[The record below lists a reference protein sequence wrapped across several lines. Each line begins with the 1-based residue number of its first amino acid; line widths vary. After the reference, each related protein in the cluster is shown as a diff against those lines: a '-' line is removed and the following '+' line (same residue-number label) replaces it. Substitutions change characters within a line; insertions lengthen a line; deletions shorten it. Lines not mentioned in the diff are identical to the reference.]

1 MVKASVLYT
10 ATDALKV
17 GVNAN
22 WQSKISSNPNIG
34 PNGETFIQDS
44 YTVVNAM
51 ANYKLSQNWDL
62 SFNVNNLFDKK
73 YYSSIDFY
81 NQGFFGAPRNVELSV
96 KYAW

>member
-1 MVKASVLYT
+1 MVKTSVLFQ
-10 ATDALKV
+10 ASDALKV

-22 WQSKISSNPNIG
+22 WQSDISNPGIG
-34 PNGETFIQDS
+34 PNGETFTQDS

-51 ANYKLSQNWDL
+51 ASYQLTPQCDL
-62 SFNVNNLFDKK
+62 SFNVNNLFDEK

-81 NQGFFGAPRNVELSV
+81 NQGFFGAERNFELSV